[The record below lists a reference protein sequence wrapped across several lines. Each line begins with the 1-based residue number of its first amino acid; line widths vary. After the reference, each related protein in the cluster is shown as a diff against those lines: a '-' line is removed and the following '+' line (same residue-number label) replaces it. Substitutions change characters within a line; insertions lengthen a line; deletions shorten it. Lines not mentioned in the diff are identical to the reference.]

1 MLNLIETFS
10 HAWRVRQGVTPSVQE
25 ETPSENNH
33 QLRET
38 ANQVLRGVTLAL
50 IDDSLTRDPNGRE
63 ELRPRDHRHQEDL
76 MAPHG

>member
-1 MLNLIETFS
+1 M
-10 HAWRVRQGVTPSVQE
+10 QE
-25 ETPSENNH
+25 ETPGESCLR
-33 QLRET
+33 LRET

-50 IDDSLTRDPNGRE
+50 IDDPLTGDLNSRE